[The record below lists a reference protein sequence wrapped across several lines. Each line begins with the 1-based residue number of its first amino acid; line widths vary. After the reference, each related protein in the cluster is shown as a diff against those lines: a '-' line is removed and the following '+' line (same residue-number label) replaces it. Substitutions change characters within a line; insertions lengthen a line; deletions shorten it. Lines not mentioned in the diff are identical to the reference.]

1 METFSTKKE
10 SYELKINTL
19 KEQKMALEKKQESEM
34 ETKKECEEKVFH
46 RRTVGD
52 FLAKSVSQSI

>member
-1 METFSTKKE
+1 
-10 SYELKINTL
+10 
-19 KEQKMALEKKQESEM
+19 MALEKKQESEM

-52 FLAKSVSQSI
+52 LLAKSVSQSI